1 MDILLNKFQ
10 NTIVPQKKIN
20 KKSLVA
26 KFVEIPQKSK
36 KEFWQREYVFLNR
49 LIERYSLEFLKDT
62 SFSIKG
68 ESLAILFADKI
79 LKELDFRFKI
89 YNSSWKKEQETIVL
103 IDDPL
108 VEKRQ
113 VAKQIKTIKDFLN
126 GED

>member
-1 MDILLNKFQ
+1 MAS
-10 NTIVPQKKIN
+10 KKPN
-20 KKSLVA
+20 KKALVA
-26 KFVEIPQKSK
+26 KFVEVPLKSRR
-36 KEFWQREYVFLNR
+36 EFWQREYVLLNR

-62 SFSIKG
+62 SFSFKG

-89 YNSSWKKEQETIVL
+89 YNSSWKKERETIVL
-103 IDDPL
+103 MDDPL

-126 GED
+126 GKD